1 MHAYI
6 HSHTYVHA
14 YVYAWK
20 KKKVGQYR
28 ADVAAFNGGDKRA
41 EQPLCR
47 RFCFAP
53 PIIKK

>member
-53 PIIKK
+53 PIKK